1 MSSPGEL
8 VYATE
13 SDIPQRKI
21 FEPVDVLRTPYRSD
35 IYQTVYFVIE
45 SFDQL
50 FDLANSDLL
59 AYIKEARR
67 LGMHAPTFPPKEA
80 A

>member
-1 MSSPGEL
+1 
-8 VYATE
+8 
-13 SDIPQRKI
+13 
-21 FEPVDVLRTPYRSD
+21 
-35 IYQTVYFVIE
+35 VYFVLD

-50 FDLANSDLL
+50 FDLAQQDLL
-59 AYIKEARR
+59 KLVAEARR